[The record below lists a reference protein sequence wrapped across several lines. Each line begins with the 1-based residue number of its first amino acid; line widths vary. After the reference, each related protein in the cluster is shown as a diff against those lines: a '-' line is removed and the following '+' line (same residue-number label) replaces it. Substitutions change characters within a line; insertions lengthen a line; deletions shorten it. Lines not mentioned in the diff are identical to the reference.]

1 VYFLQPNTTY
11 YVQLCTV
18 DPAPAPLGCVH
29 TNFTTGAPLPPPT
42 NQSQFYQTIINF
54 TSQVNLMSQGFSRTA
69 ASGTALYDELLSY
82 GQNPS
87 QNALCG
93 DYVVTLLNILA
104 QNNILGRM
112 RSLSLDGPDGHIVA
126 EFWDPFNQQWDVAD
140 PFYGLVYLNQN
151 LTAGQSAEQISA
163 LLLAGNYSSIDTDFV
178 TPYGDEYMTIYYLDP
193 MTFYTNVVPFGMIT
207 NYAELNTVPNSPLQ
221 FLNEVDL
228 NDEGQTGFYVFNFLN
243 QTDSVTIQN
252 QGVSET
258 LIPANTEGWAASVY
272 LPSGWTITS
281 AVPSGMRVF
290 TFVRVMF

>member
-1 VYFLQPNTTY
+1 
-11 YVQLCTV
+11 
-18 DPAPAPLGCVH
+18 
-29 TNFTTGAPLPPPT
+29 
-42 NQSQFYQTIINF
+42 
-54 TSQVNLMSQGFSRTA
+54 
-69 ASGTALYDELLSY
+69 
-82 GQNPS
+82 
-87 QNALCG
+87 
-93 DYVVTLLNILA
+93 
-104 QNNILGRM
+104 
-112 RSLSLDGPDGHIVA
+112 
-126 EFWDPFNQQWDVAD
+126 
-140 PFYGLVYLNQN
+140 
-151 LTAGQSAEQISA
+151 
-163 LLLAGNYSSIDTDFV
+163 
-178 TPYGDEYMTIYYLDP
+178 MTIYYLDP